1 MEPVELTINLI
12 EAVEDLQLGLTKEQV
27 ELIAKDIKRGWDF
40 SHIYEEIEVKVEE
53 SARYA
58 NITLST
64 WFKMS
69 QLSENTI
76 NKLADTLVSDVID

>member
-1 MEPVELTINLI
+1 MESVELTINLI

-27 ELIAKDIKRGWDF
+27 EIIAKDIKRGWDF

-58 NITLST
+58 NITLS
-64 WFKMS
+64 
-69 QLSENTI
+69 N
-76 NKLADTLVSDVID
+76 